1 MANPSGLL
9 TQNMSP
15 EQARLLDQQLRDKQ
29 FQGQQYGGRTGGFMT
44 AASGAIQ
51 GAAKAGQGLSGML
64 TGKTYTGANEQAAV
78 QQQQAAQQAKQL
90 DQSVDIASVSGVGT
104 NRAVKLQAEI
114 DALRKIMQD
123 NPSAASKVSPRIEV
137 KEKELADIQ
146 AEEAKQSA
154 ITARE
159 DAKAKQPR
167 VVGNFIYDPVTRTFD
182 APRGNEET
190 ISEKDKRDM
199 YKTFTKESVQAY
211 LEDNTKPL
219 IVADKGA
226 KSGSLADNL
235 RVEVLVDAVK
245 DTDVAGMKAKFTTVQ
260 QQSGLLEGGLISGF
274 GADVLKNIAK
284 IGSTLGVLSPEQAN
298 TLATTETFESNA
310 GNLVAEVIKAF
321 GSGTGLSDADRTYA
335 KQIAAGN
342 ISMTELSMKR
352 VLDIISRNT
361 IQEMKDYNKK
371 LEKLGGDWLEDK
383 LEIPVMKRND
393 LSNLNTKTVDG
404 TVYYIDSEYNEVY
417 DSNGMLLPSRK
428 GG

>member
-1 MANPSGLL
+1 MANPNGLL
-9 TQNMSP
+9 TRNMSP

-29 FQGQQYGGRTGGFMT
+29 FEGQQYGGRTGGFMT

-64 TGKTYTGANEQAAV
+64 TGKRFVGANEQEAVQAQQTAQQSQQLDQTISTAAV
-78 QQQQAAQQAKQL
+78 SGQGDNRTARLKAEVNALRSIMETNPSSATKVAPRIAEKEKEIAQIEAEQAKQ
-90 DQSVDIASVSGVGT
+90 
-104 NRAVKLQAEI
+104 
-114 DALRKIMQD
+114 
-123 NPSAASKVSPRIEV
+123 AA
-137 KEKELADIQ
+137 AD
-146 AEEAKQSA
+146 
-154 ITARE
+154 ARE
-159 DAKAKQPR
+159 DAKAKQLK
-167 VVGNFIYDPVTRTFD
+167 VVGNYVYDPVTRTFD
-182 APRGNEET
+182 APKGNNET
-190 ISEKDKRDM
+190 ISEKDKQDM
-199 YKTFTKESVQAY
+199 YETFTTESVQAY

-219 IVADKGA
+219 ILPDKG
-226 KSGSLADNL
+226 KKEGSRAENL

-245 DTDVAGMKAKFTTVQ
+245 DADVAGMQAKFSTVK
-260 QQSGLLEGGLISGF
+260 QQSSLLENGLISGF
-274 GADVLKNIAK
+274 GADVLKNVAK
-284 IGSTLGVLSPEQAN
+284 IGSTLGVLSPEQADM
-298 TLATTETFESNA
+298 LATTETFESNA

-321 GSGTGLSDADRTYA
+321 GAGTGLSDADRTYA

-371 LEKLGGDWLEDK
+371 LEKLGGSWLEDK

-393 LSNLNTKTVDG
+393 LSNLNTKTVNG
-404 TVYYIDSEYNEVY
+404 AVYYIDSEYNEVY

>member
-78 QQQQAAQQAKQL
+78 QQQQAAQQSQQL
-90 DQSVDIASVSGVGT
+90 DQSVDIASVSGVGA

-123 NPSAASKVSPRIEV
+123 NPSAASKVSPRIEA

-260 QQSGLLEGGLISGF
+260 QQSGLLDKGLISGF

-284 IGSTLGVLSPEQAN
+284 IGSSLGVLSPAQAN